1 MLRESYW
8 LLFGAPERKIPLMKS
23 NSCSPLVVAIVAAF
37 LLAPLWAQ
45 DQKPSQDPA
54 VDVKAAKETFQKALK
69 EAKKDPAVA
78 AAFESA
84 NIMALK
90 KVAEL
95 DPSLAEMAN
104 KEIAKV
110 EKAGTK
116 PAAPE
121 GKNPKKDGDAKAP
134 AKETGDKPAQS
145 KDKPAADKKDAGAA
159 VKEGADKPVSAEA
172 KPKKN
177 ADKKAPAPEATPG
190 SSATPK
196 NQ

>member
-1 MLRESYW
+1 
-8 LLFGAPERKIPLMKS
+8 MKS
-23 NSCSPLVVAIVAAF
+23 NSSSPLVAAIVAAF
-37 LLAPLWAQ
+37 LVVPLWAQ
-45 DQKPSQDPA
+45 DQKPAQESA
-54 VDVKAAKETFQKALK
+54 VDMKAAKEKFQKTFK

-84 NIMALK
+84 NILALK

-110 EKAGTK
+110 EKAGTQ
-116 PAAPE
+116 PAMPE
-121 GKNPKKDGDAKAP
+121 GKKPKKDGEAKAP
-134 AKETGDKPAQS
+134 AKVTGDKPAES
-145 KDKPAADKKDAGAA
+145 KDKPAADKKGTNAA
-159 VKEGADKPVSAEA
+159 VKEGADKPAEA

-190 SSATPK
+190 PSATPK
-196 NQ
+196 SQ